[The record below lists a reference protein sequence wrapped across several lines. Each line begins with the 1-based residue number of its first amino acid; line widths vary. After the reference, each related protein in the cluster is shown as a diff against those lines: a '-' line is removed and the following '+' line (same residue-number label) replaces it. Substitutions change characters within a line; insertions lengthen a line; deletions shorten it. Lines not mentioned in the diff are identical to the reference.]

1 MSAMRQKRLVVFFF
15 NAFKMFKCVSQFC
28 FTLSTTVHMSPYLVL
43 IFLFHSALHRS
54 DNASKTV
61 PCDGN
66 IIKGKSPEHYRLE
79 YSIYLM
85 FLDEGDTSEETF
97 FSGVE
102 KMAYPDV
109 IKTNGRK
116 VSFLQ

>member
-1 MSAMRQKRLVVFFF
+1 MYRMAPFSFEFSDRVEIL
-15 NAFKMFKCVSQFC
+15 
-28 FTLSTTVHMSPYLVL
+28 
-43 IFLFHSALHRS
+43 FLYDLHRS

-66 IIKGKSPEHYRLE
+66 KLHPGKSPEHYRLE
-79 YSIYLM
+79 YHIYIM

-97 FSGVE
+97 FRGME

-109 IKTNGRK
+109 IKTHGKK
-116 VSFLQ
+116 VSLHKEL